1 MDASPRAIERPAP
14 RPSRLGALW
23 NDAIGK
29 KWLMAV
35 TGIVLFAY
43 VLVHMVANLQVFSG
57 SPETLNA
64 YGRFLRIAPALLWAA
79 RIVLLA
85 ALAVHVV
92 AGVQLYFQK
101 KRARPHDYAQW
112 TPTVSNPASRSM
124 IWSGFLIFGFVVYHL
139 LDLTTGTVNPDFRHG
154 DIYHNIIVSLAQAGA
169 SIAYLVAMLALGF
182 HLWHGLWSMFQSLGV
197 SNRRWLR
204 PMKQFAVVAATLVA
218 LGFASI
224 PIAVLTGVIR

>member
-1 MDASPRAIERPAP
+1 MDASTNAGARPAP

-23 NDAIGK
+23 HDAIGK

-43 VLVHMVANLQVFSG
+43 VLVHMLANLQVYSG
-57 SPETLNA
+57 SAETLNA

-85 ALAVHVV
+85 ALAIHVV
-92 AGVQLYFQK
+92 AGVQLYLAK
-101 KRARPHDYAQW
+101 KRARPQAYAEW
-112 TPTVSNPASRSM
+112 TPTVSNPASRTM
-124 IWSGFLIFGFVVYHL
+124 IWSGLLIFGFVIYHL
-139 LDLTTGTVNPDFRHG
+139 LDLTIGSANPDFRHG
-154 DIYHNIIVSLAQAGA
+154 DIYHNIVVSLARVGA
-169 SIAYLVAMLALGF
+169 SLAYLVAMLALGF

-197 SNRRWLR
+197 SNRRWVPTLKR
-204 PMKQFAVVAATLVA
+204 FAVLAATLLA

>member
-1 MDASPRAIERPAP
+1 MDASTHAASRPAP

-23 NDAIGK
+23 SDAIGK

-43 VLVHMVANLQVFSG
+43 VLVHMLANLQIFAG
-57 SPETLNA
+57 TADTLNA

-92 AGVQLYFQK
+92 AGVQLYFAKQ
-101 KRARPHDYAQW
+101 RARPQDYAQW
-112 TPTVSNPASRSM
+112 TPSVSSPASRTM

-139 LDLTTGTVNPDFRHG
+139 LDLTIGSANPDFRHG
-154 DIYHNIIVSLAQAGA
+154 DIYHNIVVSLARVGA
-169 SIAYLVAMLALGF
+169 SLAYLVAMLALGF
-182 HLWHGLWSMFQSLGV
+182 HLWHGLWSMFQSLGA
-197 SNRRWLR
+197 SNRRWVR
-204 PMKQFAVVAATLVA
+204 PMKRFAALAATLVA

>member
-1 MDASPRAIERPAP
+1 MDASTNAGARPAP

-23 NDAIGK
+23 HDAIGK

-43 VLVHMVANLQVFSG
+43 VLVHMLANLQVYSG
-57 SPETLNA
+57 SAETLNA

-85 ALAVHVV
+85 ALAIHVV
-92 AGVQLYFQK
+92 AGVQLYLAK
-101 KRARPHDYAQW
+101 KRARPQAYAEW
-112 TPTVSNPASRSM
+112 TPTVSNPASRTM
-124 IWSGFLIFGFVVYHL
+124 IWSGLLIFGFVIYHL
-139 LDLTTGTVNPDFRHG
+139 LDLTIGSANPDFRHG
-154 DIYHNIIVSLAQAGA
+154 DIYHNIVVSLARVGA
-169 SIAYLVAMLALGF
+169 SLAYLVAMLALGF

-197 SNRRWLR
+197 SNHRWVPTLKR
-204 PMKQFAVVAATLVA
+204 FAALAATLLA

-224 PIAVLTGVIR
+224 PIAVLTGVLR

>member
-1 MDASPRAIERPAP
+1 MEASAPAIERPAP
-14 RPSRLGALW
+14 RPSRLAALW
-23 NDAIGK
+23 KNAIGK

-43 VLVHMVANLQVFSG
+43 VLVHMLANLQVYSG
-57 SPETLNA
+57 SAETLNA

-92 AGVQLYFQK
+92 AGVQLYLGK
-101 KRARPHDYAQW
+101 KRARPQDYAQW
-112 TPTVSNPASRSM
+112 TPAVSSPASRTM
-124 IWSGFLIFGFVVYHL
+124 IWSGFLIFAFVVYHL
-139 LDLTTGTVNPDFRHG
+139 LDLTIGTANPDFRHG
-154 DIYHNIIVSLAQAGA
+154 DIYHNIIVSLAQLGA

-197 SNRRWLR
+197 ANRAWLR
-204 PMKQFAVVAATLVA
+204 PLKKFAVIAATLIA